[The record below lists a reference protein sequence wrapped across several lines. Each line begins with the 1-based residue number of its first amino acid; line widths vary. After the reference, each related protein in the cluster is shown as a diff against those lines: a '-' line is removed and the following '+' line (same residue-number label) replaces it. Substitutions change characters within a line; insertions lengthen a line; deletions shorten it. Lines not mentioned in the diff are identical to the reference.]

1 MSRLLALVVLALGAA
16 ACGGGGG
23 DRLTRAELATEANA
37 ICQEFDQKIEALGA
51 PTSIDDIESFADRSA
66 EIARDGRDELADLN
80 PPEELEADYDRLLE
94 TLDEAIE
101 NIERIGEAAAD
112 GDEAEVGRIAEEGE
126 AKDEDSDRLARELG
140 LDDCAEDA

>member
-1 MSRLLALVVLALGAA
+1 MRSLLAIVVLVLAA
-16 ACGGGGG
+16 TGCGGDG
-23 DRLTRAELATEANA
+23 DRLTREEFASQANA
-37 ICQEFDQKIEALGA
+37 ICQDFEQKIDDLGA
-51 PTSIDDIESFADRSA
+51 PENLDDIEGFADDAA
-66 EIARDGRDELADLN
+66 EIAGDGRDELADLN